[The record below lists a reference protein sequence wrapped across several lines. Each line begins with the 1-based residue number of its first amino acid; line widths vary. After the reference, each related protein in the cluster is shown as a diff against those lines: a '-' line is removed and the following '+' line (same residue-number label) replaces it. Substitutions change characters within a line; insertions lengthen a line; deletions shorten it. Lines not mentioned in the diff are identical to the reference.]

1 MMELIARISSESN
14 AVEIALKENGRNEPL
29 FKKID
34 IQEFCKIIRKSF
46 ERKAEDIAPTKNIVL
61 LNQQI
66 IAIDEHYAVIKQ
78 EGKKRI
84 VNYAENSSGKMLV
97 YNINF
102 PNAIYIVYFTHER
115 VGSIECYAYKEYKA
129 EETELY
135 EYPMPNELS
144 GNKMCIGNAERKI
157 NDKDIVGAL
166 ERIIFTPYSHP
177 TFSGMNGFSRTK
189 TYFEYLESNDFPYK
203 LMKPLNKKLKD
214 VLKG

>member
-1 MMELIARISSESN
+1 M
-14 AVEIALKENGRNEPL
+14 
-29 FKKID
+29 
-34 IQEFCKIIRKSF
+34 
-46 ERKAEDIAPTKNIVL
+46 
-61 LNQQI
+61 NQQI

-166 ERIIFTPYSHP
+166 ERIIFTPYSHS
-177 TFSGMNGFSRTK
+177 TFSGMNGFSITK
-189 TYFEYLESNDFPYK
+189 TYFEYLESNDLPYT
-203 LMKPLNKKLKD
+203 LMKPLNKKIKA

>member
-1 MMELIARISSESN
+1 MN
-14 AVEIALKENGRNEPL
+14 
-29 FKKID
+29 
-34 IQEFCKIIRKSF
+34 RKSF
-46 ERKAEDIAPTKNIVL
+46 EKKAEDNAPTKNIVL
-61 LNQQI
+61 LNPQI

-84 VNYAENSSGKMLV
+84 VNYAESSSGKMLV

-102 PNAIYIVYFTHER
+102 PNAIYIVYFNHEK

-166 ERIIFTPYSHP
+166 ERIIFTPYSHS
-177 TFSGMNGFSRTK
+177 TFSGMNGFSITK
-189 TYFEYLESNDFPYK
+189 TYFEYLESNEFPYK

>member
-1 MMELIARISSESN
+1 MMELIARINSESN

-66 IAIDEHYAVIKQ
+66 IAIDEHYAVIRQ
-78 EGKKRI
+78 AGKKRI
-84 VNYAENSSGKMLV
+84 VNYAESSSGKTLV

-144 GNKMCIGNAERKI
+144 GNKMYIGNAERKI

-203 LMKPLNKKLKD
+203 LMKQLNKKLKD

>member
-1 MMELIARISSESN
+1 MMELIARINSESN

-29 FKKID
+29 FKKVD

-46 ERKAEDIAPTKNIVL
+46 ERKAEDAPTKNIVL
-61 LNQQI
+61 LNSQI

-84 VNYAENSSGKMLV
+84 VNYAESSSGKILV

-102 PNAIYIVYFTHER
+102 PNAIYIVSFSFER
-115 VGSIECYAYKEYKA
+115 IGSIECYAYKEYKA

-135 EYPMPNELS
+135 EYPMPNELF

-157 NDKDIVGAL
+157 IDNDIVGAL
-166 ERIIFTPYSHP
+166 ERIIFTPYSHSS
-177 TFSGMNGFSRTK
+177 FSGMNGFSQTK
-189 TYFEYLESNDFPYK
+189 AYFEYLESNDFPYK
-203 LMKPLNKKLKD
+203 LMKSLNKKLKD

>member
-1 MMELIARISSESN
+1 MMELIARINSESN

-46 ERKAEDIAPTKNIVL
+46 ERKAEDNAPTKNIVL

-66 IAIDEHYAVIKQ
+66 IAIDEHYAVIRQ
-78 EGKKRI
+78 AGKKRI
-84 VNYAENSSGKMLV
+84 VNYAESSSGKMLV

-102 PNAIYIVYFTHER
+102 PNAIYIVYFNHEK

-157 NDKDIVGAL
+157 IDKDIVGAL

-177 TFSGMNGFSRTK
+177 TFSGMNGFSKTK
-189 TYFEYLESNDFPYK
+189 VYFEYLETNEFPYK
-203 LMKPLNKKLKD
+203 LMKSLNKKLKD